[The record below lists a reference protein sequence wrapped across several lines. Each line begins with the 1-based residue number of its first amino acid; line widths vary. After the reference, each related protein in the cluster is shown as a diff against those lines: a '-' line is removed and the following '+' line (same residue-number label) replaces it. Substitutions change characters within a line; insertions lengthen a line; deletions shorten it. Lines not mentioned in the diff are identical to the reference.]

1 MEVTFGFALDGA
13 AWPGGTGRLALGPRG
28 LLRLLAT
35 RLGLTRPE
43 VPAALRVAAA
53 RARLADATP
62 AWCATSFAAD
72 SWGTARELLRLRD
85 EARAA
90 GWQGAAAGSDLPPR
104 LAAVAA
110 IWEGLPAGE
119 ADLLAEV
126 TARLEELTHA
136 PEQDWPLGISSLLC
150 REDPALLPYLW
161 PRVFASLRELG
172 VEVCVLPSTPA
183 TGALTVVD
191 CEDEWAAATSAAR
204 LLVSRQAAG
213 LAAQTVVLAGG
224 ETAPLDRELNRRGL
238 PAVGACEKASGRGYQ
253 QALPLLLR
261 LLCSPTDVPQLVTLL
276 QLNLCAGAGLLPGWA
291 TSRLLEALCSEPGV
305 GRAGDTDS
313 LWQQRVSELAD
324 GSLHGPDGRVL
335 SADENALLALIA
347 FVPAV
352 PLNNPEVPLNL
363 VGEAIRLVRKRA
375 AKLAVL
381 PGGEHLFPY
390 ADSLQTMLDVLA
402 LLAAGRETLPLTE
415 VLRLVAECDRDAAT
429 PDVQAQA
436 CPWQNIASPAHLG
449 PAGPLVVWWQALAA
463 ALPRQ
468 TPWDESEA
476 DALKAGGAHLL
487 TNMEYARLDLS
498 CQLTPLTAGQRIVAF
513 LPRSRDGQPVEPSPL
528 LTYLARGYAEPGEQI
543 SHALRR
549 LSIPATAL
557 CESPG
562 GDAAQVAEAAWSLS
576 ETSLPLH
583 ESPARMRESAATAPK
598 TFVLTT
604 PEGALLPEE
613 LSATQ
618 IKELL
623 ECPLAWVLQRRLRV
637 KEGSLAQI
645 ATGPRMIGTLLHAVF
660 EKLVADGVRDMP
672 SPDTIRATFTD
683 LLPRYAGELL
693 LPGRE
698 HEKERAC
705 ADAVTAMRQLFD
717 YLLSRGLRVSGC
729 EVKFAHELD
738 IAGHT
743 VTVRGSRD
751 VDVTDARGNPG
762 VIDLKWTRHPEQYR
776 DQAAAAQALQL
787 AVYSW
792 SVNTQSPAQAAP
804 ETSFYMLRQ
813 GEAYTPENSR
823 MAQFWPQLRELL
835 AQRLR
840 ELEKGQIAPPA
851 VLSGHVAEQE
861 PHPLL
866 ASPIFTEGRHATKP
880 GAEASSFACPFCAL
894 FEIAL
899 PAETV

>member
-13 AWPGGTGRLALGPRG
+13 AWPEGTGKLALGPRG

-35 RLGLTRPE
+35 RLGLSRPE
-43 VPAALRVAAA
+43 VPPALRVAAA

-62 AWCATSFAAD
+62 GWCATSFAVD

-90 GWQGAAAGSDLPPR
+90 GWQGADGGNDLPPR

-126 TARLEELTHA
+126 AARLEELTHA
-136 PEQDWPLGISSLLC
+136 PDQNWPLGISLILC
-150 REDPALLPYLW
+150 REDPALLPHLW
-161 PRVFASLRELG
+161 PRIFALLAQLG
-172 VEVCVLPSTPA
+172 VEVSASSPEPA
-183 TGALTVVD
+183 QGILTVVD

-204 LLVSRQAAG
+204 LLASRQAAG

-261 LLCSPTDVPQLVTLL
+261 LLCSPTDVPQLATLL
-276 QLNLCAGAGLLPGWA
+276 QLTLCADAGLLPGWA
-291 TSRLLEALCSEPGV
+291 THPLLEALRREPGV
-305 GRAGDTDS
+305 GSAGNADS

-324 GSLHGPDGRVL
+324 GSLHGPSGKVL

-347 FVPAV
+347 SVPAV
-352 PLNNPEVPLNL
+352 PLNNPELPLSL
-363 VGEAIRLVRKRA
+363 VGTAIRLVRKRA

-381 PGGEHLFPY
+381 PSGEHLFPY

-415 VLRLVAECDRDAAT
+415 VLRLVAECDRNAAT

-436 CPWQNIASPAHLG
+436 CPWQNAASPAHLG
-449 PAGPLVVWWQALAA
+449 AAGPLVVWWQALASA
-463 ALPRQ
+463 VPRQ
-468 TPWDESEA
+468 TPWDESESR
-476 DALKAGGAHLL
+476 ALKAGGAHLL
-487 TNMEYARLDLS
+487 SDMEYARLDLS
-498 CQLTPLTAGQRIVAF
+498 CQLAPLAAGQNIVAF
-513 LPRSRDGQPVEPSPL
+513 LPRSRDGQPAEPSPL
-528 LTYLARGYAEPGEQI
+528 LTYLASGYARPGEQI
-543 SHALRR
+543 SQVLQR
-549 LSIPATAL
+549 LSVAAPSLCTPADAN
-557 CESPG
+557 SPER
-562 GDAAQVAEAAWSLS
+562 AASWSLTG
-576 ETSLPLH
+576 TSLPLR
-583 ESPARMRESAATAPK
+583 ESTARMRAASPMPPQ
-598 TFVLTT
+598 TFSLAA
-604 PEGALLPEE
+604 PEGALLPES

-637 KEGSLAQI
+637 KEGNLAQI
-645 ATGPRMIGTLLHAVF
+645 ATGPRMIGTLLHALF
-660 EKLVADGVRDMP
+660 EKLVADGVSDMP
-672 SPDTIRATFTD
+672 SPDTIRAAFTN

-705 ADAVTAMRQLFD
+705 ADAVAAMTELFA
-717 YLLSRGLRVSGC
+717 YLLAKGLRVDGC
-729 EVKFAHELD
+729 EVEFAHELD

-751 VDVTDARGNPG
+751 VDVTDAHGKRG
-762 VIDLKWTRHPEQYR
+762 VIDLKWTRHPGQYR

-787 AVYSW
+787 AVYYW
-792 SVNTQSPAQAAP
+792 SVGMDSPGQAP

-813 GEAYTPENSR
+813 GEAYTPESDR
-823 MAQFWPQLRELL
+823 MEQFWPQLRDLL
-835 AQRLR
+835 AQRVR

-851 VLSGHVAEQE
+851 VLSGRVAEQE

-866 ASPIFTEGRHATKP
+866 ASPIFTEGRHTTKP